1 MTGVAN
7 PASFRPM
14 PRPPLSRL
22 VFGFAVVGLAAA
34 CAPRMANNHYQ
45 RWTAFEEAAKAEAAA
60 EEAAA
65 ARIEANASGAKA
77 ADTKSAPKPAAPPP
91 PPPPTATYNSLSG
104 ETPPVTRTATKS
116 RASKA
121 DDDVY

>member
-1 MTGVAN
+1 M
-7 PASFRPM
+7 SLS
-14 PRPPLSRL
+14 PLSRL
-22 VFGFAVVGLAAA
+22 ALGFAVAGLAAA

-77 ADTKSAPKPAAPPP
+77 TDTKGAAKPAAPTPPPP
-91 PPPPTATYNSLSG
+91 PPPPTASYNSLSG

-116 RASKA
+116 RAMKA